1 MRKSAITAAALTLGL
16 VAVPAAAH
24 AGAPD
29 RDRLDTDLLEAR
41 LEDFAELADHAVVI
55 EVRDGDDTWSEAVG
69 PRGLAEH
76 ARDAR
81 PGDRVRIGSVT
92 KSMTAAVVVQ
102 LAAEGA
108 FDLDDPIGDHLPG
121 LLPYEEDP
129 TIRQVLTHQ
138 SGLFD
143 FLPYLYP
150 SLPEGDLSE
159 VREGHRNHYAPEELI
174 GIGTQDPLLF
184 APGDG
189 WSYSNVGYMT
199 LGLLIEEVT
208 GDGYG
213 EALEERIFEP
223 AGLDRT
229 YFPHGETSGIRGPHL
244 VPYVTTGEG
253 DEPYFDTSALSYTQ
267 LYSGGGVVS
276 TMGDLN
282 DFYDALTDGTLLTAD
297 QLAEAIAYVDTGRS
311 FGYGLGLQGRE
322 FVCEGSKEVFLGHD
336 GDGLGHETW
345 SFHSA
350 DGERQVSVAWN
361 IGDKHGY
368 TDPDEF
374 DAALKALL
382 TAGLCGR

>member
-1 MRKSAITAAALTLGL
+1 MRSAITAAALTLGL
-16 VAVPAAAH
+16 VTVPAAAH

-29 RDRLDTDLLEAR
+29 QDRLDTDLLEAR
-41 LEDFAELADHAVVI
+41 LDDFAELADHAVVI
-55 EVRDGDDTWSEAVG
+55 EVRAGDDTWSEAAG
-69 PRGLAEH
+69 PRSLDWH

-102 LAAEGA
+102 LAGEGA

-150 SLPEGDLSE
+150 SLPAGDLSE
-159 VREGHRNHYAPEELI
+159 VRAGYRNHYEPEELI

-184 APGDG
+184 APGEG

-208 GDGYG
+208 GDSYG
-213 EALEERIFEP
+213 EALDERIFEP

-229 YFPHGETSGIRGPHL
+229 YFPDGETSGVRGPHL
-244 VPYVTTGEG
+244 VPYVTTGER

-282 DFYDALTDGTLLTAD
+282 DFYAALTDGTLLTAD
-297 QLAEAIAYVDTGRS
+297 QLAEATAYVDTGRS
-311 FGYGLGLQGRE
+311 FGYGLGLQGRTLD
-322 FVCEGSKEVFLGHD
+322 CGGSDEVVLGHD

-350 DGERQVSVAWN
+350 DGERRVSVAWN
-361 IGDKHGY
+361 IGDKHAY

-374 DAALKALL
+374 DAALDALL
-382 TAGLCGR
+382 AAALCAS